1 MNARRKRQEGRR
13 QTGTVRKLDRFDRL
27 DVGHEFYHGA
37 TLFVKKSMSSATT
50 SVTGRLQRF
59 TPSTMVRPATH
70 PRATEL
76 SARQLAADAYHRFV
90 EACDQLSR

>member
-1 MNARRKRQEGRR
+1 MKGRR
-13 QTGTVRKLDRFDRL
+13 ETRRQFNTMRRLARFDAL

-59 TPSTMVRPATH
+59 TPSAMVRPATH
-70 PRATEL
+70 PDRAEL
-76 SARQLAADAYHRFV
+76 SARQPAADAYHRFV
-90 EACDQLSR
+90 EACDQLHV